1 MKIRR
6 FITKKSD
13 NTYTAHFTVTKYYFF
28 GLIPIVNTY
37 YIGVFNGVLL
47 PIKGYISFNIK
58 FKDRYYI
65 EHFFEE
71 KEALENLNKQVDLF
85 IQNNKLWLC

>member
-1 MKIRR
+1 MKIRK
-6 FITKKSD
+6 FIIQKND

-37 YIGVFNGVLL
+37 YIGVFNSVLL
-47 PIKGYISFNIK
+47 KGYISFNIK
-58 FKDRYYI
+58 DKDRYYI
-65 EHFFEE
+65 IYFFEK

-85 IQNNKLWLC
+85 IQNNKLCLC